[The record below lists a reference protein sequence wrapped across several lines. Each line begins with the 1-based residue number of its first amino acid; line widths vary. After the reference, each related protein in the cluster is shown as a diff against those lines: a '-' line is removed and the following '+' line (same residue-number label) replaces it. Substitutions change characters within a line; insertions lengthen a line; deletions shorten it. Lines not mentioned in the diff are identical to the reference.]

1 MVGNPRRQTGLSSK
15 ENNKLR
21 EELANG
27 EEETSVADKI
37 RKCLKIKGQLQIV
50 QKKATEEEIEFVEEC
65 ERIKS
70 WKAEALKIVKQRK
83 AAEDAR
89 KRREAE
95 RKVV

>member
-1 MVGNPRRQTGLSSK
+1 MSEDQRTITDSS
-15 ENNKLR
+15 E
-21 EELANG
+21 
-27 EEETSVADKI
+27 
-37 RKCLKIKGQLQIV
+37 
-50 QKKATEEEIEFVEEC
+50 KATEEEIEFVEEC

-70 WKAEALKIVKQRK
+70 WKAEASKIVKQRK